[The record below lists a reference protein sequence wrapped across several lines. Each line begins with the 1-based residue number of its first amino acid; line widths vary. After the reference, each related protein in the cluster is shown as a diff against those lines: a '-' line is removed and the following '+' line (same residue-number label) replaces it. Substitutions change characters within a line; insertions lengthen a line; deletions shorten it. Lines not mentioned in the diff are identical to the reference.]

1 MPIKLVAKNL
11 ENLCSYYHK
20 DINDHTRKNCKMYT
34 RDIVSTSLGSGS
46 GSVPDSESGIRIF
59 MLGKSYSG
67 YWKLLK
73 IISFGLKGQLPE
85 TELMLNKI
93 LNRKSQA

>member
-1 MPIKLVAKNL
+1 MKLVAKNL
-11 ENLCSYYHK
+11 KKLYSYFLK
-20 DINDHTRKNCKMYT
+20 DDEVHSRNNCKLYT

-46 GSVPDSESGIRIF
+46 GSTPDSESGIRIF
-59 MLGKSYSG
+59 TLGKSYSA

-73 IISFGLKGQLPE
+73 IISFGLKSQLPE

-93 LNRKSQA
+93 LNTKSQA